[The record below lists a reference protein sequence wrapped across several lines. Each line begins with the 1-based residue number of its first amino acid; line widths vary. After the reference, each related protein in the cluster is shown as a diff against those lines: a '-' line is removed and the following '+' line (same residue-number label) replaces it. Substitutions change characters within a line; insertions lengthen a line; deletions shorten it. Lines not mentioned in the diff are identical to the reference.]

1 MPESKI
7 VCSAWFLF
15 FTSPL
20 SSFRVSTLF
29 TCGPQRLS
37 LEAWCCFY
45 TIISSSKTHYLI
57 AVTPLESGE
66 HTAQMIL
73 QEA

>member
-7 VCSAWFLF
+7 MCSTWFLF

-20 SSFRVSTLF
+20 SSTLF

-45 TIISSSKTHYLI
+45 TIISSSKTHYLV
-57 AVTPLESGE
+57 AVIPLESGE

-73 QEA
+73 QDA